1 MQTQTEF
8 GAVNEPS
15 APRRLLRHRLVAPTM
30 LLAVLLASC
39 ATPGPQTP
47 ESVTASLALTEMA
60 VVSAEVAAKDTRF
73 LAQSHFWRQAHS
85 SYDEALFSLR
95 EAREARDRI
104 RQAHSRSFGDAAG
117 TNDNART
124 RDALVLAER
133 NVQRIEM
140 TIAELESLN
149 IPGVR
154 R

>member
-1 MQTQTEF
+1 MKTQTEF
-8 GAVNEPS
+8 VPANEPS
-15 APRRLLRHRLVAPTM
+15 APHRLLRPGLVAPAM
-30 LLAVLLASC
+30 LLALLLASC

-95 EAREARDRI
+95 EARGARNRI
-104 RQAHSRSFGDAAG
+104 QRAHNRSFGDAAG
-117 TNDNART
+117 TDDNART
-124 RDALVLAER
+124 RAALVLADR
-133 NVQRIEM
+133 NVLRIEM